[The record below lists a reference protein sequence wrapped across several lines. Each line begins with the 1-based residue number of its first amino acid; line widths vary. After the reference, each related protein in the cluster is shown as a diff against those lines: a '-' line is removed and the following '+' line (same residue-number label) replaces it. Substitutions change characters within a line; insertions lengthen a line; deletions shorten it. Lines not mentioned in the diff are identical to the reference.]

1 MSSPTQAPRAPARD
15 DARAANHDHT
25 DAGASS
31 AHGVAAQ
38 APLEHASAA
47 APSGA
52 DAGLVFTGYDS
63 PAAASRSAAADPRF
77 QSDPLFDAAERDAV
91 YRAIHTRR
99 DVRGEFLPDATPDE
113 VLARVLTAAHH
124 APSVGFMQPWD
135 FVVVRSREVRAKIH
149 ADFRAAHAE
158 AEQMFDEG
166 KRETYRN
173 LKLEG
178 ILESPVNICITCDR
192 SRHGPVVIGRTHIGA
207 MDVYSAVCAVQNL
220 WLAARAENLGVGW
233 VSILHPQALREA
245 LGIPREIVPIA
256 YLCVGY
262 VRDFHARPEL
272 EAAGWLKRVPLPEL
286 LHFDTWQG
294 RPDAA
299 GERLIDAIAQT
310 RPPAR

>member
-1 MSSPTQAPRAPARD
+1 MSSPTQAHAAPARD
-15 DARAANHDHT
+15 HART
-25 DAGASS
+25 DLDSS
-31 AHGVAAQ
+31 ASARLPSD
-38 APLEHASAA
+38 AP
-47 APSGA
+47 
-52 DAGLVFTGYDS
+52 AGLATDS
-63 PAAASRSAAADPRF
+63 QPRFQADPRF
-77 QSDPLFDAAERDAV
+77 TTAERDAV

-99 DVRGEFLPDATPDE
+99 DVRGEFLPDAIPDD

-135 FVVVRSREVRAKIH
+135 FVLVRAREVRERIH
-149 ADFRAAHAE
+149 RDFLAAHVE
-158 AEQMFDEG
+158 AEQMFDEA
-166 KRETYRN
+166 KRATYRN

-178 ILESPVNICITCDR
+178 ILDAPLNLCITCDR

-272 EAAGWLKRVPLPEL
+272 EAAGWLKRMPLPEL
-286 LHFDTWQG
+286 LHFDGWQG
-294 RPDAA
+294 PADAA
-299 GERLIDAIAQT
+299 GEELAEAIRAVQPFP
-310 RPPAR
+310 R